1 MNTGMNKTYYQE
13 VAKCTEEGNLEIKD
27 KETLET
33 YVRDLL
39 QAPTA
44 ISKMEELIRVG
55 TLCLKDG
62 NESIALN
69 IFRSAYHLLYPLE
82 CAKEQKLAYARTIY
96 RSLCTLNSSNNE
108 YIWESTGEYVTAS
121 REFIEKLAPGERI

>member
-1 MNTGMNKTYYQE
+1 MNKTYYQE

-62 NESIALN
+62 NESIALD
-69 IFRSAYHLLYPLE
+69 IFRAAYHLLHPLE
-82 CAKEQKLAYARTIY
+82 CEKEQKLAYARTIY

-108 YIWESTGEYVTAS
+108 YIWESSGEYVTAS
-121 REFIEKLAPGERI
+121 REFIEKLAPGEYI